1 MRRLL
6 NNKQLS
12 ISNKFTK
19 VKKDNIVIL
28 SDSLSLPRSDDLNI
42 ITLEQSYPFLLQQKI
57 GNNFNIINRGIRFT
71 TTNSLV
77 DFQYLFDNLIIY
89 SPRKVIVQM
98 GIVDCAPR
106 LFSSFFRKLINR
118 IKNEKIRN
126 AIILPFKKNRKF
138 FTKYF
143 KIRMVSKSNF
153 KKNIQQFLRTMKNLN
168 IDVTLVNIPYTN
180 KKNSNKSYGF
190 NESIKD
196 YNNLILDLKK
206 DNKFHLIDINKE
218 SISQRI
224 LVDDGI
230 HYNKNGCNIVANM
243 LYESITKS

>member
-28 SDSLSLPRSDDLNI
+28 SDSLSLPRSDDSTI
-42 ITLEQSYPFLLQQKI
+42 ITLEESYPFLLQQKI

-71 TTNSLV
+71 TTNSLFY
-77 DFQYLFDNLIIY
+77 FQYLFDNFFFY
-89 SPRKVIVQM
+89 SPRRVIVQM

-118 IKNEKIRN
+118 IKMKKLEMQLFCLSRKIEN
-126 AIILPFKKNRKF
+126 FLLNISKLEWLVNQIL
-138 FTKYF
+138 
-143 KIRMVSKSNF
+143 
-153 KKNIQQFLRTMKNLN
+153 KNIQQFLRTMKNLN

-180 KKNSNKSYGF
+180 KKILINHMVLM
-190 NESIKD
+190 
-196 YNNLILDLKK
+196 NLLKTT
-206 DNKFHLIDINKE
+206 II
-218 SISQRI
+218 
-224 LVDDGI
+224 
-230 HYNKNGCNIVANM
+230 
-243 LYESITKS
+243 

>member
-1 MRRLL
+1 
-6 NNKQLS
+6 
-12 ISNKFTK
+12 
-19 VKKDNIVIL
+19 
-28 SDSLSLPRSDDLNI
+28 
-42 ITLEQSYPFLLQQKI
+42 
-57 GNNFNIINRGIRFT
+57 
-71 TTNSLV
+71 
-77 DFQYLFDNLIIY
+77 
-89 SPRKVIVQM
+89 
-98 GIVDCAPR
+98 
-106 LFSSFFRKLINR
+106 
-118 IKNEKIRN
+118 
-126 AIILPFKKNRKF
+126 
-138 FTKYF
+138 
-143 KIRMVSKSNF
+143 
-153 KKNIQQFLRTMKNLN
+153 MKNFN

-180 KKNSNKSYGF
+180 KKNSSKSYGF